1 MGDLGQRSKR
11 RAAGRRQV
19 ELSVRGSAAVV
30 RVELMGSGG
39 QGGWWLVGFSSF
51 AQAQGACPGS
61 AFSGLM
67 DTARWG
73 GGDPRL
79 WISCRKAR
87 APERHS

>member
-1 MGDLGQRSKR
+1 
-11 RAAGRRQV
+11 
-19 ELSVRGSAAVV
+19 VRGSAAVV

-73 GGDPRL
+73 GGGIFACGLAAER
-79 WISCRKAR
+79 
-87 APERHS
+87 PERQSATLRTGGDLAVVNTEKVPSIVS